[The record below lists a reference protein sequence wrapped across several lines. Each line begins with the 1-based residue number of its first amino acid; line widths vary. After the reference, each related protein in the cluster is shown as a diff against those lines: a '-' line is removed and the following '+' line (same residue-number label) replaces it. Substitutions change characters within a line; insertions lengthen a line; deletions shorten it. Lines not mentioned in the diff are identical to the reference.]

1 VTPVKSHIGL
11 IGLAV
16 MGQNLAL
23 NIARKGYKVSV
34 YNRTAQRTEEFV
46 KNRVTNEEIEPHY
59 DIESFVKSLER
70 PRKIILMVKAGKPVD
85 DTISQLLPHL
95 EPGDLII
102 DGGNSHYMDTERRFK
117 ELSEKGILFLGMGVS
132 GGEYGALYG
141 PSLMP
146 GGSREAYNL
155 VEEILLK
162 IAAKTEEGP
171 CCTYVGE
178 RSAGHFVK
186 MVHNGI
192 EYAIMQ
198 AIAEVYHIM
207 RDVLSLSS
215 EEMSSIFEE
224 WNRGEL
230 SSFLVEITYKILRK
244 KDEETGKPMVDVIL
258 DKAEQKGTGK
268 WTSQAALDLGIPTPS
283 INLAVV
289 ERVISHFKDIRTRL
303 SKLYNKRRSATQG
316 SEEFL
321 RDLRNSLFFAM
332 FMAFSQGMWLI
343 AEASKEFGY
352 GVNLSEVLRIW
363 KGGCIIR
370 AKLIDT
376 LRRYISN
383 ENAYLLENEEVMNL
397 LKGKIDSLK
406 NILKASIENEI
417 PVPVLNSSYNY
428 FMSLTEERLPANL
441 IQAQRDFFGAHTFE
455 RVDREGVFHINWQ
468 EGEIE

>member
-1 VTPVKSHIGL
+1 
-11 IGLAV
+11 

-417 PVPVLNSSYNY
+417 PVPVLSSAYNY

>member
-1 VTPVKSHIGL
+1 MKSNIGL

-34 YNRTAQRTEEFV
+34 FNRTARRTEEFV
-46 KNRVTNEEIEPHY
+46 KSRVKNEEIEPHY
-59 DIESFVKSLER
+59 SIKEFVGSLER

-85 DTISQLLPHL
+85 DTISQLLPYL
-95 EPGDLII
+95 ESEDLII
-102 DGGNSHYMDTERRFK
+102 DGGNSHYLDTERRFK
-117 ELSEKGILFLGMGVS
+117 DLTEKGFFFLGMGVS
-132 GGEYGALYG
+132 GGEYGALHG

-146 GGSREAYNL
+146 GGSREAYGL
-155 VEEILLK
+155 VEEVLLK
-162 IAAKTEEGP
+162 IAAKTEDGP

-192 EYAIMQ
+192 EYVIMQ
-198 AIAEVYHIM
+198 SIAEIYHIM
-207 RDVLSLSS
+207 RNVLNLSPD
-215 EEMSSIFEE
+215 EMSGVFEE
-224 WNRGEL
+224 WNSGEL
-230 SSFLVEITYKILRK
+230 NSFLVEITYKILRK
-244 KDEETGKPMVDVIL
+244 KDEETGKPMVDMIL

-268 WTSQAALDLGIPTPS
+268 WSSQAALDLGIPTPS

-289 ERVISHFKDIRTRL
+289 ERIISHFKEKRVKL
-303 SKLYNKRRSATQG
+303 SKLYNKRRNPSRGKSELLKDLESALYFSMLT
-316 SEEFL
+316 
-321 RDLRNSLFFAM
+321 
-332 FMAFSQGMWLI
+332 AFSQGMWLI
-343 AEASKEFGY
+343 TEASREFGY
-352 GVNLSEVLRIW
+352 GINLSEVLRIW

-376 LRRYISN
+376 LRKYVSSDN
-383 ENAYLLENEEVMNL
+383 PYFLENEDVISL
-397 LKGKIDSLK
+397 LKDRVDSLK
-406 NILKASIENEI
+406 RVLKMAIDSEM
-417 PVPVLNSSYNY
+417 PVPVLSSAYNY

-455 RVDREGVFHINWQ
+455 RVDKEGVFHINWE

>member
-1 VTPVKSHIGL
+1 MKSSIGL

-34 YNRTAQRTEEFV
+34 FNRTAQKTEEFV
-46 KNRVTNEEIEPHY
+46 KNRVKGEEIEPHY
-59 DIESFVKSLER
+59 DIKDFVESLER

-85 DTISQLLPHL
+85 DTISQLLPYL

-455 RVDREGVFHINWQ
+455 RVDREGVFHINWE
-468 EGEIE
+468 EGEIG

>member
-1 VTPVKSHIGL
+1 MKSHIGL

-117 ELSEKGILFLGMGVS
+117 ERSEKGILFLGMGVS

-162 IAAKTEEGP
+162 IAAKTEDGP

-455 RVDREGVFHINWQ
+455 RVDREGVFHINWE
-468 EGEIE
+468 EGEIG

>member
-1 VTPVKSHIGL
+1 MKSHIGL

-455 RVDREGVFHINWQ
+455 RVDREGVFHINWE
-468 EGEIE
+468 EGEIG

>member
-1 VTPVKSHIGL
+1 VKSHIGL

-455 RVDREGVFHINWQ
+455 RVDREGVFHINWE
-468 EGEIE
+468 EGEIG

>member
-162 IAAKTEEGP
+162 IAAKTEDGP

-455 RVDREGVFHINWQ
+455 RVDREGVFHINWE
-468 EGEIE
+468 EGEIG

>member
-417 PVPVLNSSYNY
+417 PVPVLSSAYNY

>member
-1 VTPVKSHIGL
+1 MKSHIGL

-162 IAAKTEEGP
+162 IAAKTEDGP

-455 RVDREGVFHINWQ
+455 RVDREGVFHINWE
-468 EGEIE
+468 EGEIG

>member
-1 VTPVKSHIGL
+1 MKSSIGL

-455 RVDREGVFHINWQ
+455 RVDREGVFHINWE
-468 EGEIE
+468 EGEIG

>member
-1 VTPVKSHIGL
+1 MKSHIGL

-455 RVDREGVFHINWQ
+455 RVDREGVFHIN
-468 EGEIE
+468 

>member
-1 VTPVKSHIGL
+1 VIPVKSSIGL

-34 YNRTAQRTEEFV
+34 FNRTAQKTEEFV
-46 KNRVTNEEIEPHY
+46 KNRVKGEEIEPHY
-59 DIESFVKSLER
+59 DIKDFVESLER

-85 DTISQLLPHL
+85 DTISQLLPYL

-102 DGGNSHYMDTERRFK
+102 DGGNSHYLDTERRFK
-117 ELSEKGILFLGMGVS
+117 DLTERGFLFLGMGVS
-132 GGEYGALYG
+132 GGEYGALHG

-146 GGSREAYNL
+146 GGSKKAYSL
-155 VEEILLK
+155 VEDILLK
-162 IAAKTEEGP
+162 IAAKTEDGP

-198 AIAEVYHIM
+198 SIAEIYHIM
-207 RDVLSLSS
+207 REVLNLSTD
-215 EEMSSIFEE
+215 EMSDVFKE
-224 WNRGEL
+224 WNSGEL
-230 SSFLVEITYKILRK
+230 NSFLVEITYKILKR

-258 DKAEQKGTGK
+258 DRAEQKGTGK

-289 ERVISHFKDIRTRL
+289 ERVISHFKEERTKL
-303 SKLYNKRRSATQG
+303 SKLYNKRRSALQK

-321 RDLRNSLFFAM
+321 KDLRDSLFFAM

-343 AEASKEFGY
+343 SEASKEFNY
-352 GVNLSEVLRIW
+352 NVDLSEVLRIW

-376 LRRYISN
+376 LRRYISD
-383 ENAYLLENEEVMNL
+383 ENAHLLESEEVIFL
-397 LKGKIDSLK
+397 LKERIGSLK
-406 NILKASIENEI
+406 NVLKVSIENEI
-417 PVPVLNSSYNY
+417 PVPVLSSAYNY

>member
-1 VTPVKSHIGL
+1 VKSHIGL

-162 IAAKTEEGP
+162 IAAKTEDGP

-455 RVDREGVFHINWQ
+455 RVDREGVFHINWE
-468 EGEIE
+468 EGEIG

>member
-1 VTPVKSHIGL
+1 VIPVKSSIGL

-455 RVDREGVFHINWQ
+455 RVDREGVFHINWE
-468 EGEIE
+468 EGEIG

>member
-289 ERVISHFKDIRTRL
+289 ERVISHFKEERTKL

-406 NILKASIENEI
+406 NILKVSIENEI
-417 PVPVLNSSYNY
+417 PVPVLSSAYNY

-455 RVDREGVFHINWQ
+455 RVDREGVFHINWE
-468 EGEIE
+468 EGEIG

>member
-1 VTPVKSHIGL
+1 
-11 IGLAV
+11 V

-455 RVDREGVFHINWQ
+455 RVDREGVFHINWE
-468 EGEIE
+468 EGEIG

>member
-1 VTPVKSHIGL
+1 MKFHVGL

-34 YNRTAQRTEEFV
+34 YNRTTQKTEEFV
-46 KNRVTNEEIEPHY
+46 KNRVKNEEIEPHY

-132 GGEYGALYG
+132 GGEYGALHG

-162 IAAKTEEGP
+162 IAAKTEDGP

-207 RDVLSLSS
+207 RSVLNLSL

-244 KDEETGKPMVDVIL
+244 KDEETGKPIIDVIL

-289 ERVISHFKDIRTRL
+289 ERVISHFKDRRTKL
-303 SKLYNKRRSATQG
+303 SKLYNKRRSAIQG

-376 LRRYISN
+376 LRKYISD
-383 ENAYLLENEEVMNL
+383 ENTYLLENEEVMNL

-406 NILKASIENEI
+406 NILKTAVDSEI
-417 PVPVLNSSYNY
+417 PTPVLSSSYNY

-455 RVDREGVFHINWQ
+455 RVDREGVFHINWE

>member
-1 VTPVKSHIGL
+1 MKSHIGL

-132 GGEYGALYG
+132 GGEYGALHG

-155 VEEILLK
+155 VEEILLE
-162 IAAKTEEGP
+162 IAAKTEDGP

-352 GVNLSEVLRIW
+352 GVSLSEVLRIW

-417 PVPVLNSSYNY
+417 PVPVLSSSYNY

-455 RVDREGVFHINWQ
+455 RVDREGVFHINWE
-468 EGEIE
+468 EGEIG

>member
-289 ERVISHFKDIRTRL
+289 ERVISHFKEERTKL
-303 SKLYNKRRSATQG
+303 SKLYNKRRSALQK

-321 RDLRNSLFFAM
+321 KDLRDSLFFAM

-406 NILKASIENEI
+406 NILKVSIENEI
-417 PVPVLNSSYNY
+417 PVPVLSSAYNY

-455 RVDREGVFHINWQ
+455 RVDREGVFHINWE
-468 EGEIE
+468 EGEIG

>member
-1 VTPVKSHIGL
+1 
-11 IGLAV
+11 

-455 RVDREGVFHINWQ
+455 RVDREGVFHINWE
-468 EGEIE
+468 EGEIG